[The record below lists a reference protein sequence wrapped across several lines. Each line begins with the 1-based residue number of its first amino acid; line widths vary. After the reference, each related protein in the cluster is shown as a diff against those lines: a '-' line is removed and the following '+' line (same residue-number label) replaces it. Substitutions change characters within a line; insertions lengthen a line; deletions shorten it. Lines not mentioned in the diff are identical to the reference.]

1 MLIWIAVTAALL
13 LVGCGTEHAAP
24 TTTSAIPTTSAAPT
38 TTTVSPRE
46 WAQPSLQ
53 YSEKVAALFP
63 ALEADFNE
71 LGRSLDLRS
80 LKSTAAEVENGARNW
95 RIARQAAGPPPD
107 EIAVELGALFVL
119 VASPTLPFTA
129 GLAVRRRSARHRRQ
143 LTTPAVGFG
152 DLLALLA
159 DPNLTLTAN
168 A

>member
-63 ALEADFNE
+63 TLEADFNE
-71 LGRSLDLRS
+71 LGRSLDLRP
-80 LKSTAAEVENGARNW
+80 LKSTAAEVANGARDW
-95 RIARQAAGPPPD
+95 RIALQAAGPPPD
-107 EIAVELGALFVL
+107 EIAVEGRALIETLADLETTARNVATCIGLDACTAAVSRFNTAIASVTGAL
-119 VASPTLPFTA
+119 S
-129 GLAVRRRSARHRRQ
+129 AVNPK
-143 LTTPAVGFG
+143 L
-152 DLLALLA
+152 
-159 DPNLTLTAN
+159 
-168 A
+168 